1 MSTNNPYT
9 NISLSHK
16 HDNTLYYCVYNK
28 QEFVYFFNLM
38 FIEVINEGYKHELPL
53 TNTTSLSKVK
63 FFLKSNYNFSY
74 TTLTTF
80 FSFT

>member
-28 QEFVYFFNLM
+28 QEFVYFFNEQVDNVITKYLP
-38 FIEVINEGYKHELPL
+38 IQKDNTEVSN
-53 TNTTSLSKVK
+53 KV
-63 FFLKSNYNFSY
+63 F
-74 TTLTTF
+74 TF
-80 FSFT
+80 